1 MGGLRRFALII
12 FSVAGVLCLAALAL
26 PWVGP
31 YQSEAAALMDNN
43 YYYMAMLAALGITA
57 AGVVI
62 TLLRA
67 LFTPRK
73 RRDVVIDR
81 AGGDRITVTTKAI
94 QSQAVHAVEADGRF
108 VAEKVRVDAKK
119 RGVQLNVRVRPR
131 NTVNLAQEG
140 RVLHDELA
148 GNLMT
153 ICGDRVR
160 RINLEFV
167 EAESPIP
174 AENVTVE
181 PVGALEVP
189 DSVFEHAA
197 QLEASEGVTVPA
209 AVLSASAP
217 ASEAPEETAAASA
230 EDSGAATPADSAGT
244 EGEVA

>member
-43 YYYMAMLAALGITA
+43 YYYMAMLLVLGITA
-57 AGVVI
+57 VGVVV

-73 RRDVVIDR
+73 RKDVVIDR

-167 EAESPIP
+167 EAENPIP

-181 PVGALEVP
+181 PVEALEVP

-217 ASEAPEETAAASA
+217 APGTNDAADAPS
-230 EDSGAATPADSAGT
+230 DGAAEPADGADT

>member
-43 YYYMAMLAALGITA
+43 YYYMAMLLVLGITA
-57 AGVVI
+57 VGVVV

-73 RRDVVIDR
+73 RKDVVIDR

-167 EAESPIP
+167 EAENPIP

-181 PVGALEVP
+181 PVEALEVP

-217 ASEAPEETAAASA
+217 APGTNDAADAPS
-230 EDSGAATPADSAGT
+230 DGAAEPADGADT
-244 EGEVA
+244 EGKVA